1 MWVFFGLY
9 TSPTSMNDE
18 HTKHKAQNSKYWQIN
33 CDVMAGKLVT
43 YYTGTHKA
51 LCSEKRSIIS
61 GHQIPH
67 MPS

>member
-1 MWVFFGLY
+1 MCFFFGLY

-43 YYTGTHKA
+43 YYTGTPPA
-51 LCSEKRSIIS
+51 S
-61 GHQIPH
+61 
-67 MPS
+67 